1 MEDFKDLEEI
11 MQKNEIAESDVSKSE
26 ENIPS
31 SPLSEE

>member
-31 SPLSEE
+31 SPLREE

>member
-11 MQKNEIAESDVSKSE
+11 MQENEIAESDVSKSE

-31 SPLSEE
+31 SNLSEE